1 MSRAD
6 SALAD
11 ALVWLDSHINL
22 EAMVAG
28 TRAAVPTLDRVRA
41 ALSLMADPQ
50 SAFPVLQ
57 VTGTNGKGSAARM
70 MTRLLVARGLSV
82 GTYTSPDLERINE
95 RLAWNSDPID
105 DASLADVLLAL
116 ADLEPMLEERLTRF
130 EILTAAAYR
139 WFADIAI
146 DAAVVEVG
154 MGGRWDATSAAD
166 AEVAVVTNVSL
177 DHVELLGP
185 RLEDIATEKAGIVK
199 PGSTLILGE
208 TDPTLAAIFRQAGAA
223 EVWERDRDFACI
235 RNDVAHGG
243 RLLSM
248 RTPEGVYDDI
258 YLPVHGA
265 HQGDNAVVA
274 LAAAEAFFGA
284 PLAEEVVT
292 EAFASVRTPGRMEV
306 MSRDPLIILDG
317 AHNPAGARSAAST
330 LSAEF
335 SAVTGRVL
343 VVGVLGGRDP
353 SEMLSALG
361 VGAARTVIACAP
373 PSPRAVPAAVVAAA
387 ARALGVDAVTASSPV
402 DALDKALALAGPDDL
417 ILVAGSLYLVGAVRS
432 ALIRRA
438 GDVA

>member
-1 MSRAD
+1 VTET
-6 SALAD
+6 ALAD

-28 TRAAVPTLDRVRA
+28 TRAAVPTLERVRA
-41 ALSLMADPQ
+41 ALALMADPQ
-50 SAFPVLQ
+50 SAYPVLQ

-116 ADLEPMLEERLTRF
+116 ADLEPMLDERLTRF

-139 WFADIAI
+139 WFADIAV

-154 MGGRWDATSAAD
+154 MGGLWDATSAAD
-166 AEVAVVTNVSL
+166 ADVAVVTNVSL

-185 RLEDIATEKAGIVK
+185 TLEHIATEKAGIVK

-208 TDPTLAAIFRQAGAA
+208 TDPGLAAIFRRAGAA
-223 EVWERDRDFACI
+223 EVWERDRDFALV

-248 RTPEGVYDDI
+248 RTPEGSYDDV

-265 HQGDNAVVA
+265 HQGDNAVAA

-306 MSRDPLIILDG
+306 MARDPLVILDG
-317 AHNPAGARSAAST
+317 AHNAAGARSAAAT

-335 SAVTGRVL
+335 SAVTGRIL

-361 VGAARTVIACAP
+361 AGAARRVIACAP
-373 PSPRAVPAAVVAAA
+373 PSPRAVPAEVVAEA
-387 ARALGVDAVTASSPV
+387 ARAMGIEGEVAS
-402 DALDKALALAGPDDL
+402 
-417 ILVAGSLYLVGAVRS
+417 
-432 ALIRRA
+432 
-438 GDVA
+438 

>member
-1 MSRAD
+1 MSEPDTSLAD
-6 SALAD
+6 S
-11 ALVWLDSHINL
+11 LVWLDSHINL

-28 TRAAVPTLDRVRA
+28 TRAAVPTLERVRA

-50 SAFPVLQ
+50 AAYPVVQ
-57 VTGTNGKGSAARM
+57 ITGTNGKGSVARM
-70 MTRLLVARGLSV
+70 ITRLLVARGLSV
-82 GTYTSPDLERINE
+82 GTYTSPDLERVNE

-105 DASLADVLLAL
+105 DASLAQVLLAL
-116 ADLEPMLEERLTRF
+116 ADLEPLLDERLTRF

-139 WFADIAI
+139 WFADIAV

-154 MGGRWDATSAAD
+154 MGGLWDATSVAD
-166 AEVAVVTNVSL
+166 ADVAVVTNVGL

-185 RLEDIATEKAGIVK
+185 TLEDIATEKAGIVK
-199 PGSTLILGE
+199 PGSTLVLGE
-208 TDPTLAAIFRQAGAA
+208 TDPALAAIFRRAGAA
-223 EVWERDRDFACI
+223 TVWERDRDFACV

-248 RTPEGVYDDI
+248 RTPEGVYDDV
-258 YLPVHGA
+258 YLPLHGA

-284 PLAEEVVT
+284 PLTEEVVT

-306 MSRDPLIILDG
+306 MGRDPLVILDG
-317 AHNPAGARSAAST
+317 AHNPDGARAAAAT

-353 SEMLSALG
+353 AEMLTALG
-361 VGAARTVIACAP
+361 AGAARAVIACAP
-373 PSPRAVPAAVVAAA
+373 PSPRAVPAEDVAEA
-387 ARALGVDAVTASSPV
+387 ARALGVEAHVASSPV
-402 DALDKALALAGPDDL
+402 AAIDQALALADPDDL
-417 ILVAGSLYLVGAVRS
+417 ILVAGSLYLVGAVRA
-432 ALIRRA
+432 ALLRRA
-438 GDVA
+438 GA